1 MLPDNFILLLNQLPN
16 SDLEPLQ
23 FTLIKTKTHLKTL
36 AVDDIP
42 TTAIEVGIHLLSEQ
56 LKWTAYLPVIFV
68 YIEFELLMTFEVV
81 N

>member
-1 MLPDNFILLLNQLPN
+1 MILVRYLIIAFTQFLIIFHKLVVLSDNFVLLLNQLPN

-42 TTAIEVGIHLLSEQ
+42 TTAIEVGIHLLP
-56 LKWTAYLPVIFV
+56 K
-68 YIEFELLMTFEVV
+68 
-81 N
+81 